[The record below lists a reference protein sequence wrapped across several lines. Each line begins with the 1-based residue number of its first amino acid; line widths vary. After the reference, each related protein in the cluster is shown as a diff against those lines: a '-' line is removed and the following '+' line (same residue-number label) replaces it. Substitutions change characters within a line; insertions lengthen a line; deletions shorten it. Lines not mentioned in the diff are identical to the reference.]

1 MNRIQVSAKFAS
13 VPTAN
18 LAEFKKVAAE
28 ALAITK
34 SEQGVLQYDWFF
46 DDKNTVCVVLETYQ
60 DSEALLAHIANVGE
74 AFGRL
79 VELGGG
85 CELEIFGDP
94 SAQLVAAT
102 AGLQRSVFPSFFQG
116 K

>member
-1 MNRIQVSAKFAS
+1 MNSIRVNAKFVDIPA
-13 VPTAN
+13 AN

-28 ALAITK
+28 ALAITR

-46 DDKNTVCVVLETYQ
+46 DDTETVCVVLETYK

-74 AFGRL
+74 EFGRL

-85 CELEIFGDP
+85 CELEMFGDLP
-94 SAQLVAAT
+94 AQLVEAT
-102 AGLQRSVFPSFFQG
+102 AGVQRSVFPSYFQG